1 MTSPDFL
8 IGGDISAL
16 RRLERQ
22 GARYTDGGKPDDA
35 IAIMRRHGCNCFRL
49 RLFVAPNHQ
58 GVVVND
64 LPYTAE
70 LAKRIKDAGARF
82 LLNFH
87 YSDTWADPAHQHK
100 PKAWADLDLD
110 ALAAAVHDHT
120 VEAIATLAEA
130 GAAPDI
136 AQVGNEVTPG
146 MLWPDGKLYDAG
158 DPDEQWDN
166 FARLLRAGVDGVRS
180 AAPEARVALHI
191 DKGASRG
198 ATKWFFDHIAEHD
211 IDYDVI
217 ALSYYPWWHGSMDD
231 VRENL
236 EAASRDFGKD
246 ILLVETAY
254 PYATTDFRAADGW
267 KARMRWPTTPDGQR
281 DFLSEL
287 IATVR
292 ATPDGR
298 GIGVLWWYPE
308 SIPTHGLHIW
318 YGGRN
323 ALFDAHGAASPA
335 LRALGSIDGPEAKR

>member
-22 GARYTDGGKPDDA
+22 GARYTDRGKPDDA
-35 IAIMRRHGCNCFRL
+35 IAIMSRHGCNCFRL

-64 LPYTAE
+64 LPYTVE

-100 PKAWADLDLD
+100 RKAWAGFDLDE
-110 ALAAAVHDHT
+110 LAAAVHDHT
-120 VEAIATLAEA
+120 VEAIAALAEA

-136 AQVGNEVTPG
+136 AQVGNEITPG
-146 MLWPDGKLYDAG
+146 K
-158 DPDEQWDN
+158 
-166 FARLLRAGVDGVRS
+166 FARLLRAGLDGVRS

-191 DKGASRG
+191 DKGANRG
-198 ATKWFFDHIAEHD
+198 ATKWFFDNIAEHD
-211 IDYDVI
+211 VDYDVI

-236 EAASRDFGKD
+236 AATSQDFGKD

-254 PYATTDFRAADGW
+254 PYAPTDFRGADGW
-267 KARMRWPTTPDGQR
+267 QDHMRWPTTPDGQR
-281 DFLSEL
+281 DFLAEL

-292 ATPDGR
+292 ATPDDR

-308 SIPTHGLHIW
+308 SIPTHGMHVW

-323 ALFDAHGAASPA
+323 ALFDAHGEASPA
-335 LRALGSIDGPEAKR
+335 LRALRTLGAPEAER